1 MRFHKNTLYS
11 LLISSNLLFLTLSN
25 GLFKRP
31 ILTLYLLIFL
41 LLSLRPSVIKQIVSL
56 CRRCYPL
63 MIVFAWCA
71 VTAQWSPWPKVTYY
85 ELFWQLILF
94 VYVTLFVIH
103 FGVIHTRRV
112 VYYTFCI
119 WLFLTC
125 LLVFKNDLL
134 AGRVLE
140 ISGAFANK
148 NNLGP
153 IISVFLFFYLYS
165 VERWNLWRVG
175 MLLVTFLLLL
185 ATLSKTSIVL
195 FVLVTLLAQV
205 IFYWDK
211 LLVSRFRRLYYGS
224 GRVVAFGVSIACVLM
239 LLLYYRDMVDWLLMH
254 VRDEWL
260 TGRGKLWLVML
271 NQSYEKLF
279 FGVGYSAVW
288 GLGDNNLIQETELAK
303 YAPEWVE
310 KLAASDGGYI
320 DMLISIGAIGTALFI
335 YTICDFFMTFYRSLQ
350 TQKNVAI
357 TKLCF
362 CVGTFVVLNNV
373 TETKFL
379 LGSGF
384 SWFCF
389 LFCYVLLKYITGKE
403 NILKNKVSS

>member
-56 CRRCYPL
+56 CRQCYPL
-63 MIVFAWCA
+63 MIVFVWCA

-153 IISVFLFFYLYS
+153 IISVF
-165 VERWNLWRVG
+165 
-175 MLLVTFLLLL
+175 
-185 ATLSKTSIVL
+185 
-195 FVLVTLLAQV
+195 
-205 IFYWDK
+205 
-211 LLVSRFRRLYYGS
+211 
-224 GRVVAFGVSIACVLM
+224 
-239 LLLYYRDMVDWLLMH
+239 
-254 VRDEWL
+254 
-260 TGRGKLWLVML
+260 
-271 NQSYEKLF
+271 
-279 FGVGYSAVW
+279 
-288 GLGDNNLIQETELAK
+288 
-303 YAPEWVE
+303 
-310 KLAASDGGYI
+310 
-320 DMLISIGAIGTALFI
+320 
-335 YTICDFFMTFYRSLQ
+335 
-350 TQKNVAI
+350 
-357 TKLCF
+357 
-362 CVGTFVVLNNV
+362 
-373 TETKFL
+373 
-379 LGSGF
+379 
-384 SWFCF
+384 
-389 LFCYVLLKYITGKE
+389 
-403 NILKNKVSS
+403 